1 MDKELKSLVVEIIT
15 LTLFLIVMVPVCVRA
30 SNDYQEKREVLLSG
44 ANTFVDISNK
54 GDIKKITIYSNYDKV
69 VNVNLVMKISKF
81 SNDYYVVLDEEKYLL
96 KELEHFE
103 DEENIYYN
111 LGIYEVDKFREFD
124 FQLQIKDKSYYDE
137 TITYSFLTE
146 GFVNE
151 DFRLQ

>member
-103 DEENIYYN
+103 DEENRILDDQDYADF
-111 LGIYEVDKFREFD
+111 YEDIEEQKQKD
-124 FQLQIKDKSYYDE
+124 MTILQGE
-137 TITYSFLTE
+137 E
-146 GFVNE
+146 
-151 DFRLQ
+151 